1 MCRQMLLET
10 FLINMTYIAVFSL
23 DSLEI
28 ALRKMTEIDRI
39 IDWFYL
45 QRNKQIKSLIN
56 VF

>member
-10 FLINMTYIAVFSL
+10 FLINMTYVAVFSL

-39 IDWFYL
+39 IDWFHL

>member
-10 FLINMTYIAVFSL
+10 FLINMTYIVVFAL
-23 DSLEI
+23 DNLEI

-39 IDWFYL
+39 IDWFHL